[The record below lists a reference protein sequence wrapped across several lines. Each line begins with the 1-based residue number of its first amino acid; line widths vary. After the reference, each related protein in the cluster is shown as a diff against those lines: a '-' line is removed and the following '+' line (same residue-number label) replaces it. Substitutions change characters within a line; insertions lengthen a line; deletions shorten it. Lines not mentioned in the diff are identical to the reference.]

1 MVTNKLD
8 TNKKIE
14 LIFDRYTYKSNFT
27 YVYSLDEIDELTSS
41 EITLVFIN
49 GESENQVSNFTQY
62 IRETLKKCKKD
73 IYFVDLSYDFEITQ
87 EELLTRL
94 GIENLELQAVRYK
107 EKSIISNSQYNSDE
121 KDAFIDFIINN

>member
-1 MVTNKLD
+1 LFV
-8 TNKKIE
+8 
-14 LIFDRYTYKSNFT
+14 S
-27 YVYSLDEIDELTSS
+27 SLFEPI
-41 EITLVFIN
+41 
-49 GESENQVSNFTQY
+49 
-62 IRETLKKCKKD
+62 
-73 IYFVDLSYDFEITQ
+73 YDFEITQ